1 MCRVPRERSLQAAKP
16 RRVSINTRE
25 AKDTARKH
33 RAATGETE
41 DGDKPCPGSFFGER
55 TLFKFVVFSAI
66 PFAFLSGVMPP
77 AAAQKTEMVAD
88 FYGAMPTGVTVSQ
101 TGRVFVNY
109 PHWGDQVPFTVAEIK
124 NGKAV
129 AYPNAAV
136 NRINKKNPAA
146 CLYSV
151 QSVVVDPKDRL
162 WAVDTG
168 SVKLGPNVPNGPK
181 LVCID
186 LKTNTITRKIFFP
199 RSVVT
204 PDTYLNDVRFDL
216 RRGRAGMAF
225 ITDSGAKSPG
235 GIIVVDLASGKSYR
249 RLGNDPSTQYVPNFT
264 PIVEGQPLLT
274 RKHGLSPQ
282 HLKLKSDGIAISAD
296 GKRLYYC
303 PLASRHLYSVSVDA
317 LADPKRSESEV
328 AATVTDLGIKG
339 ASDGLETDAQGRVYV
354 TDYERASVKR
364 GRPGGPYT
372 TVLQMPSR
380 FWPDTLSISRDGY
393 LYATGNQLQRQ
404 PSYHNGKDLRV
415 KPYKL
420 YRVKL
425 DAKPVALK

>member
-1 MCRVPRERSLQAAKP
+1 MQKKVILPMFRKLPPILLLCLAALP
-16 RRVSINTRE
+16 VS
-25 AKDTARKH
+25 
-33 RAATGETE
+33 
-41 DGDKPCPGSFFGER
+41 
-55 TLFKFVVFSAI
+55 
-66 PFAFLSGVMPP
+66 
-77 AAAQKTEMVAD
+77 AQKQKVDTVAN
-88 FYGAMPTGVTVSQ
+88 FYGAMPTSVTVSH
-101 TGRVFVNY
+101 TGRVFVNF
-109 PHWGDQVPFTVAEIK
+109 PHWGDSVPFTVAEIK

-129 AYPNAAV
+129 AYPNASV
-136 NRINKKNPAA
+136 NRINKQNPAA

-181 LVCID
+181 LVCMD

-216 RRGRAGMAF
+216 RRGKAGMAF
-225 ITDSGAKSPG
+225 LTDSGAKSPG

-249 RLGNDPSTQYVPNFT
+249 RLGGDKSTQFLPNFT
-264 PIVEGQPLLT
+264 PIVEGQSLLE

-282 HLKLKSDGIAISAD
+282 HLKLKSDGIAMGAG
-296 GKRLYYC
+296 GKTLYYC

-317 LADPKRSESEV
+317 LADPKRTDAEV
-328 AATVTDLGIKG
+328 AQTVKDLGVKG
-339 ASDGLETDAQGRVYV
+339 ASDGLESDAEGRIYA
-354 TDYERASVKR
+354 TDYEHARVVR
-364 GRPGGPYT
+364 GKPGGPYT
-372 TVLQMPSR
+372 TVLQMPTR

-393 LYATGNQLQRQ
+393 LYATGNELQRQ
-404 PSYHNGKDLRV
+404 ASYHNGKDLRV

-420 YRVKL
+420 YRVKM
-425 DAKPVALK
+425 DATPVALK

>member
-1 MCRVPRERSLQAAKP
+1 MVAL
-16 RRVSINTRE
+16 
-25 AKDTARKH
+25 
-33 RAATGETE
+33 
-41 DGDKPCPGSFFGER
+41 PGSILPAAFFGER
-55 TLFKFVVFSAI
+55 TLHKSLVLSA
-66 PFAFLSGVMPP
+66 FALASLSGLMPL
-77 AAAQKTEMVAD
+77 AASAQKVETVANFD
-88 FYGAMPTGVTVSQ
+88 GAMPTGVTVSR

-129 AYPNAAV
+129 AYPNAQV

-151 QSVVVDPKDRL
+151 QSVMVDPKDRL
-162 WAVDTG
+162 WALDTG

-181 LVCID
+181 MVCMD
-186 LKTNTITRKIFFP
+186 LKNNTITRKIFFP
-199 RSVVT
+199 RSVV
-204 PDTYLNDVRFDL
+204 PASTYLNDVRFDL
-216 RRGRAGMAF
+216 RRGKAGMAF

-235 GIIVVDLASGKSYR
+235 GIIVVDLASGNSYR
-249 RLGNDPSTQYVPNFT
+249 RLGNHLSTQYVKDFT

-282 HLKLKSDGIAISAD
+282 HLKLKSDGIAMGAD
-296 GKRLYYC
+296 GKTLYYC
-303 PLASRHLYSVSVDA
+303 PLASRHLYSVSLDA
-317 LADPKRSESEV
+317 LADPKRTEADV
-328 AATVTDLGIKG
+328 AATVKDLGVKG
-339 ASDGLETDAQGRVYV
+339 ASDGLACDAEGRIYA
-354 TDYERASVKR
+354 TDYEHALVKR
-364 GRPGGPYT
+364 GKPGGPYT

-393 LYATGNQLQRQ
+393 LYATGNELQRQ

-420 YRVKL
+420 YRVKV
-425 DAKPVALK
+425 DATPVALK